1 LKLNPL
7 LLAAALALATI
18 AHAQTASAPP
28 RQAPSSP
35 AKKDL
40 VAKILQAQQPGID
53 QLARQLVEQPA
64 MQLLQRAGAA
74 VQQRVEPDKREAM
87 ARDLQADARKF
98 VDDTYPIVRQRA
110 QALAP
115 TTIGPLLDEKMTE
128 AELKEVHGILQS
140 PAWRKFQGLAPE
152 MQKALGEK
160 LVADVKP
167 QVETNLRALDQ
178 TMAKRIGITPSA
190 NTAPAAA
197 PAPGK

>member
-1 LKLNPL
+1 MKLNPL
-7 LLAAALALATI
+7 LLAAALALAPC
-18 AHAQTASAPP
+18 AQAQT
-28 RQAPSSP
+28 PSSA

-53 QLARQLVEQPA
+53 QMARQLVEQPA

-87 ARDLQADARKF
+87 GRDLQADARKF

-115 TTIGPLLDEKMTE
+115 GTIGPLLEERMTE

-140 PAWRKFQGLAPE
+140 PAWRKFQGLAPD

-178 TMAKRIGITPSA
+178 TMAKRLGITPPA
-190 NTAPAAA
+190 NPA